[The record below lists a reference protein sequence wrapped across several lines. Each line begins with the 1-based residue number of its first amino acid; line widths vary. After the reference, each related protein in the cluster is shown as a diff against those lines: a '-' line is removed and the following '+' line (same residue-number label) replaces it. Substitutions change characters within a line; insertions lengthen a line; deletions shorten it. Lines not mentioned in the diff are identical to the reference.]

1 LGCSPQFD
9 GNILISFRTA
19 MLFSAALTA
28 STIAPAKAD
37 PSAEP
42 LNWAVDGQMATAK
55 LPKVAVPDLLDTQA
69 EPILTNSEGDE
80 AAPAQAADEAVDG
93 DVAAA
98 VKPTGDLTAMVAQ
111 LRGSAAGSREM
122 ECLATGI
129 YFESKS
135 EPLAG
140 QLAVGE
146 VIANRTKSG
155 RFATTYCGVLTQR
168 GQFSFVRRG
177 SIPFVPRSSR
187 QWQTAVAVAKI
198 VAQKLKTS
206 AAPNALFFHA
216 RHVSPRWRLKRV
228 ASIGNHIFYR

>member
-1 LGCSPQFD
+1 
-9 GNILISFRTA
+9 
-19 MLFSAALTA
+19 MLFSAAITA
-28 STIAPAKAD
+28 STIAPARAD
-37 PSAEP
+37 PAATPLISSVDEP
-42 LNWAVDGQMATAK
+42 LIPVSSTE
-55 LPKVAVPDLLDTQA
+55 LPKVAVPELLDPLA
-69 EPILTNSEGDE
+69 EPILTNSETEAGLAEE
-80 AAPAQAADEAVDG
+80 AAD
-93 DVAAA
+93 AAA
-98 VKPTGDLTAMVAQ
+98 TPEVKPTGDLSAMVAQ
-111 LRGSAAGSREM
+111 LRSSAAGSREL

-146 VIANRTKSG
+146 VIANRAKSG
-155 RFATTYCGVLTQR
+155 RFAKTYCGVLTQR

-177 SIPFVPRSSR
+177 TIPFVPRSNR

-216 RHVSPRWRLKRV
+216 RYVSPKWRLKRV